1 MSNACHLWLGKSSFM
16 DIFNSYLLWPQITS
30 VEDYSLLSFEIHDMK
45 TYLTAEEA
53 PADMEQSRT
62 MKQYANF

>member
-1 MSNACHLWLGKSSFM
+1 M

-53 PADMEQSRT
+53 PADMEQSHT
-62 MKQYANF
+62 TKQYANF

>member
-1 MSNACHLWLGKSSFM
+1 MSNAGHLWLGNSSFM
-16 DIFNSYLLWPQITS
+16 DIFNSYSLWPQIAS
-30 VEDYSLLSFEIHDMK
+30 VEDYSLLSFEIHNMK

-62 MKQYANF
+62 MKQYADF